1 MRLHPA
7 TKGLLNKSFYYY
19 DKLAY
24 VFERDRATGR
34 FIETFADIG
43 SNEHAEYEG
52 FDMSDG
58 NDMKFPSM
66 YSQGI
71 DMSQDDVRASR
82 PAHVSDGKPGS
93 SRSKRKRESQWEGK
107 IDMIHMVL
115 ECMNDQLKTIVE

>member
-1 MRLHPA
+1 MPN
-7 TKGLLNKSFYYY
+7 G
-19 DKLAY
+19 
-24 VFERDRATGR
+24 
-34 FIETFADIG
+34 
-43 SNEHAEYEG
+43 NEE
-52 FDMSDG
+52 
-58 NDMKFPSM
+58 FPSM